1 MKSLHILGLL
11 YESMYKDENVKGLGE
26 FLYQLTEK
34 HPSLIPHLALVRDF
48 IIRSGCPE
56 IKIMPLRMG
65 LGASLKNFVL
75 ISPVLLNSPLEFC
88 LYGLFHEI
96 AHQYQYKKYG
106 DQISKIFLTDKNME
120 KNAMF
125 LRKIELGA
133 DSYALKKC
141 RDLARQGVLD
151 GGKIR
156 NAGVYSSFEEKDFKK
171 YLKSF
176 RKVIKLHNISDVSEM
191 DDIFYEYITGEKLRK
206 LEPTMT
212 LNYP

>member
-1 MKSLHILGLL
+1 MSNYSLSLI
-11 YESMYKDENVKGLGE
+11 YESLYNDGGVKGLGE
-26 FLYQLTEK
+26 FLYLLTEN
-34 HPSLIPHLALVRDF
+34 HPSLVPHLALVKDF
-48 IIRSGCPE
+48 IVRSGCPE

-65 LGASLKNFVL
+65 LGASLRNFVL
-75 ISPVLLNSPLEFC
+75 INPALLKSPLEFC

-106 DQISKIFLTDKNME
+106 DRISEIFLTDKNR
-120 KNAMF
+120 KQNALF

-151 GGKIR
+151 GNKIR
-156 NAGVYSSFEEKDFKK
+156 EAGVYSSFEQKDFED

-176 RKVIKLHNISDVSEM
+176 RKVIKLYKVSDVSEM
-191 DDIFYEYITGEKLRK
+191 DEIFYEYITGEKMRK
-206 LEPTMT
+206 LE
-212 LNYP
+212 NA